1 MIFLLLIIVN
11 QKTYNALWQFK
22 NSFDLYYHYT
32 FIIVITILFILHV
45 YHSWSPAEG

>member
-11 QKTYNALWQFK
+11 QKHITPYANLNIPVIFITI
-22 NSFDLYYHYT
+22 T
-32 FIIVITILFILHV
+32 FIIIIIIILFILHV